1 MIVQQLISTQIPF
14 VTLSDTADKALQLMQ
29 DFHIS
34 QLPVVDNNKYIGL
47 LSEDD
52 ILDLD
57 NEFVELHTIY
67 THQFAPMIL
76 GKAHIYEALKVMQES
91 QLFVLPVLD
100 DDATYIG
107 SITLTDV
114 AKHLISGTQCAEPG
128 GIIVLEVTQQN
139 YSIGQIARCFESE
152 NVTILSMQI
161 HTEATNNNMLLSIK
175 TNKQDLRAVV
185 ATLERLS
192 YTVLEVFA
200 EHQDN
205 EDLQNNLA
213 GLLNYLNI

>member
-14 VTLSDTADKALQLMQ
+14 VTLSDTSDKALLLMQ

-34 QLPVVDNNKYIGL
+34 QLPIVQNGKYLGIVI
-47 LSEDD
+47 EDD
-52 ILDLD
+52 VLDLD
-57 NEFVELHTIY
+57 DDTI
-67 THQFAPMIL
+67 TINAIKKDVFRPMIMA
-76 GKAHIYEALKVMQES
+76 KAHIYEALKIMQES
-91 QLFVLPVLD
+91 QLVVLPILD
-100 DDATYIG
+100 EQEDYIG
-107 SITLTDV
+107 SITIADV
-114 AKHLISGTQCAEPG
+114 AKHLMAGTQCAEPG

-139 YSIGQIARCFESE
+139 YSVGQIARCFESE

-161 HTEATNNNMLLSIK
+161 HTDSSSNSMQLSIK

-185 ATLERLS
+185 ATLERLN
-192 YTVLEVFA
+192 YNVLEVFA

-205 EDLQNNLA
+205 QDLQDNLA